1 MHTGIWDVFRPTF
14 GVRHQLAVGWEEPAH
29 VPVLSNFL
37 LQGLCVMTEVA
48 SFFNFIVTVDIA
60 RNMRINSV
68 KIKTFE
74 FIDSGYVDEDSKC
87 FAVLVQGLRF
97 DVIEAKPG
105 EEEAFDARLRSILR
119 YGNLQRAHV
128 LQGLSLSLSSDA
140 DIESWANAIDPTLKL
155 GGSKASAVVRGE
167 YDIVILIDTTYH
179 E

>member
-1 MHTGIWDVFRPTF
+1 
-14 GVRHQLAVGWEEPAH
+14 
-29 VPVLSNFL
+29 
-37 LQGLCVMTEVA
+37 MTEVA

-60 RNMRINSV
+60 RNMRINILLFIRS
-68 KIKTFE
+68 KSESFE

>member
-1 MHTGIWDVFRPTF
+1 
-14 GVRHQLAVGWEEPAH
+14 
-29 VPVLSNFL
+29 
-37 LQGLCVMTEVA
+37 MTEVA

-60 RNMRINSV
+60 RNMRINILLFIRS
-68 KIKTFE
+68 KSESFE

-119 YGNLQRAHV
+119 YGNLQWAHV

>member
-1 MHTGIWDVFRPTF
+1 
-14 GVRHQLAVGWEEPAH
+14 
-29 VPVLSNFL
+29 
-37 LQGLCVMTEVA
+37 MTEVA

-60 RNMRINSV
+60 RNMRINILLFIRS
-68 KIKTFE
+68 KSEYFE